1 VARLHGLGRLGER
14 WPAHFLKQNAYQGFG
29 RAVARRGVT
38 IRPVEASSTKRAS
51 GLSGGAELPPLKNLD
66 QFLRKMPTDC
76 FQVFGRIAGQQNAG
90 PLANFADA
98 PEFVEEFQND
108 FGMERGTELLDHI
121 QIPQV
126 P

>member
-51 GLSGGAELPPLKNLD
+51 GLSGGAEVPPRKNLD

-76 FQVFGRIAGQQNAG
+76 FQVFG
-90 PLANFADA
+90 
-98 PEFVEEFQND
+98 
-108 FGMERGTELLDHI
+108 
-121 QIPQV
+121 
-126 P
+126 